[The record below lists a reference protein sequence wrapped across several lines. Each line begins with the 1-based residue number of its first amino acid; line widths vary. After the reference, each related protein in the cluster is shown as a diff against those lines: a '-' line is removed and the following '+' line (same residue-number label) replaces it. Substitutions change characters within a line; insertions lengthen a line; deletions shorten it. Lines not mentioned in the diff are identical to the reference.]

1 MAESGKPTLSTWL
14 VKWRKV
20 APLKTVNREQHSPP
34 RSESD
39 VRSGLV
45 RLSIPA
51 KCAAN
56 ADCRAIQRVCVKAS
70 NVPRN
75 EGRRLNVRLIWRG
88 GAVFAGAFLVT
99 WPAFFNGYPL
109 LFPDSMSYL
118 EDGRLVARAVFL
130 HKFSADYGGRS
141 FIYCL
146 GILPLHRNVSPWP
159 IVALNAL
166 LSAYTLWL
174 VVRSILPRRT
184 VTRYFALVVPLS
196 FLTGLGWFV
205 SLIMPDIYGPVLYLS
220 IYLLVFAPETLS
232 NVERIAV
239 VTMAWWSVASHVT
252 HLMLAVGLCFVLAVL
267 LVFRRPARRH
277 LHAVSVVA
285 MIVVVAAGAHLALH
299 AYLYGEPSLTGKRA
313 PFLMA
318 RVLVDGPGRW
328 YLQQHC
334 RDTKLVICDHFNEI
348 HNDDDFLWKLDG
360 IWQTASPATKQEL
373 RREEIPLVLATLRAY
388 PREELSISA
397 AHFWEQLITFGLW
410 DYGPNAWVEEMF
422 EKVLPGAR
430 LRYLRTRQARRALPD
445 DFSSSAQEWTVIAS
459 LVVMGAF
466 GPFVLRRRHVR
477 LIGLSSVVI
486 FVIIANAFVTGVFSN
501 VEDRYQSRVVW
512 LLPLLAILFALEW
525 LDHRQPRQP
534 QTANANPVCE
544 GTKAHAPDGPTNSH
558 APAPGRLQN
567 ADSTFLGRSRP
578 MKSAMRTGR
587 YFSASD

>member
-1 MAESGKPTLSTWL
+1 M
-14 VKWRKV
+14 
-20 APLKTVNREQHSPP
+20 
-34 RSESD
+34 
-39 VRSGLV
+39 
-45 RLSIPA
+45 
-51 KCAAN
+51 
-56 ADCRAIQRVCVKAS
+56 KAS
-70 NVPRN
+70 NAPRD

-130 HKFSADYGGRS
+130 HKLSADYGGRS

-196 FLTGLGWFV
+196 LLTGLGWFV

-232 NVERIAV
+232 NVERLAV

-267 LVFRRPARRH
+267 LVFRRPARRN
-277 LHAVSVVA
+277 LHAVRVVA
-285 MIVVVAAGAHLALH
+285 MIVVIAAGSHLALH

-373 RREEIPLVLATLRAY
+373 RREEMPLVLATLRAY

-486 FVIIANAFVTGVFSN
+486 FVIFANAFVTGVFSN

-544 GTKAHAPDGPTNSH
+544 GTQAHD
-558 APAPGRLQN
+558 
-567 ADSTFLGRSRP
+567 
-578 MKSAMRTGR
+578 
-587 YFSASD
+587 

>member
-1 MAESGKPTLSTWL
+1 VVGTKLGTALWG
-14 VKWRKV
+14 
-20 APLKTVNREQHSPP
+20 
-34 RSESD
+34 SD
-39 VRSGLV
+39 VRSGLI
-45 RLSIPA
+45 RLYIPA

-56 ADCRAIQRVCVKAS
+56 ADCRAIRRVCVKAS
-70 NVPRN
+70 SAPRD
-75 EGRRLNVRLIWRG
+75 ESRPLNVRLIWRG
-88 GAVFAGAFLVT
+88 IAVFAGALLMT
-99 WPAFFNGYPL
+99 GPALYNGYPL

-166 LSAYTLWL
+166 LTAYTIWL
-174 VVRSILPRRT
+174 AVRSILPRRT

-205 SLIMPDIYGPVLYLS
+205 SLIMPDVYGPVLYLC

-232 NVERIAV
+232 HVERIAV
-239 VTMAWWSVASHVT
+239 VLMAWWSVASHVT
-252 HLMLAVGLCFVLAVL
+252 HLMLAVGLCFVLAVP
-267 LVFRRPARRH
+267 LVFRRRLARSR
-277 LHAVSVVA
+277 LRAVGVVA
-285 MIVVVAAGAHLALH
+285 MIVVAAAAAHMALH
-299 AYLYGEPSLTGKRA
+299 MYLYGEPSLNGKRP

-334 RDTKLVICDHFNEI
+334 GDTKLVICDYFAEI
-348 HNDDDFLWKLDG
+348 RNDDDFLWKLDG
-360 IWQTASPATKQEL
+360 VWQTASPATKEEL
-373 RREEIPLVLATLRAY
+373 RREEMPLVLATLRAY

-422 EKVLPGAR
+422 DKVLPGVR

-459 LVVMGAF
+459 LVLMGTFA
-466 GPFVLRRRHVR
+466 PFVFRRRPAR
-477 LIGLSSVVI
+477 LIELSVVVI

-512 LLPLLAILFALEW
+512 LLPLLAILFVLEW
-525 LDHRQPRQP
+525 LDHRRSMQ
-534 QTANANPVCE
+534 
-544 GTKAHAPDGPTNSH
+544 SH
-558 APAPGRLQN
+558 GRC
-567 ADSTFLGRSRP
+567 
-578 MKSAMRTGR
+578 KSL
-587 YFSASD
+587 FSQAESQGG